1 MIFSEKQKKVWFV
14 QLSNLS
20 LHNHQL
26 FSGFMHESK
35 LLKLLETILTDAP
48 TFGLTRRQQQN
59 RLRRF
64 ITSPYFVYD
73 KDKNVLPLFD
83 YLVQYLPKFSHPAL
97 ARQKAAQHLFP
108 ERAFDDKVYQD
119 LRRTMTDLNYLLEK
133 YIIIISLEKDKQQNI
148 RPLFDFYTRYDVDS
162 QTAHAQLIQIARQA
176 NEQNPQNAGFYYT
189 EFNLLSQEFEFMSL
203 QPANEE
209 QSILQMQ
216 KIGHNLDV
224 FFILSKLDQYCHY
237 LNFQK
242 IRSLPN
248 VSFIDHNL
256 LQFICQ
262 SAYMELPIV
271 KIYYNAFM
279 MFYDAHTEP
288 YFMELKQL
296 LAKESNLLSKTG
308 LQNFYTYSENYC
320 TLNILS
326 GNNAYRRQLFEL
338 YQEQLQSSIIYI
350 DGCLDIRKFKNI
362 VTLGVWLRNFDFTAA
377 FIEQNKDRILSQY
390 QQEVYHYCLA
400 YLYFGTQDYD
410 RVNEHLNLAQQQKRY
425 YNITYRTD
433 SHKLQIKTY
442 YECNEQN
449 LLNAKLNTF
458 AAFVRNNL
466 GTTGNSQLANQNF
479 VKIVRKLLNII
490 ELPKLYGTKN
500 TNQQKTEQLI
510 TEIEQLLQHEA
521 YIAERPWI
529 VDKLNE
535 LKHHYPNT
543 KNNGNSEI
551 PTKPNNNH

>member
-1 MIFSEKQKKVWFV
+1 
-14 QLSNLS
+14 
-20 LHNHQL
+20 
-26 FSGFMHESK
+26 
-35 LLKLLETILTDAP
+35 
-48 TFGLTRRQQQN
+48 
-59 RLRRF
+59 
-64 ITSPYFVYD
+64 
-73 KDKNVLPLFD
+73 
-83 YLVQYLPKFSHPAL
+83 
-97 ARQKAAQHLFP
+97 
-108 ERAFDDKVYQD
+108 
-119 LRRTMTDLNYLLEK
+119 
-133 YIIIISLEKDKQQNI
+133 
-148 RPLFDFYTRYDVDS
+148 
-162 QTAHAQLIQIARQA
+162 
-176 NEQNPQNAGFYYT
+176 
-189 EFNLLSQEFEFMSL
+189 MSL

-209 QSILQMQ
+209 QNLPQIQ
-216 KIGHNLDV
+216 KTTYNLDI

-237 LNFQK
+237 LTFQK
-242 IRSLPN
+242 IRSVDNSLP
-248 VSFIDHNL
+248 IDPNI
-256 LQFICQ
+256 LQFIRE
-262 SAYMELPIV
+262 SKYMELPIV

-279 MFYDAHTEP
+279 LLYDPNEAN

-296 LAKESNLLSKTG
+296 LQKESHLLDKMDLHNLHTRC
-308 LQNFYTYSENYC
+308 ENYC

-326 GNNAYRRQLFEL
+326 GNNNYRRQLFEL
-338 YQEQLQSSIIYI
+338 YQEQLESGIIYI

-362 VTLGVWLRNFDFTAA
+362 VTLGVWLRDFDFTAT

-433 SHKLQIKTY
+433 SHKLQIKMY
-442 YECNEQN
+442 YECDEQN

-458 AAFVRNNL
+458 TAFVRNNL

-535 LKHHYPNT
+535 LKHNYPNT
-543 KNNGNSEI
+543 NNKVNTKSI
-551 PTKPNNNH
+551 TKPNLNH

>member
-1 MIFSEKQKKVWFV
+1 M
-14 QLSNLS
+14 LY
-20 LHNHQL
+20 NHQL
-26 FSGFMHESK
+26 FSGTMHDSK
-35 LLKLLETILTDAP
+35 LLKLLETILTDAT

-64 ITSPYFVYD
+64 IASPYFVYD

-83 YLVQYLPKFSHPAL
+83 YLVQYLPKFSHPNL
-97 ARQKAAQHLFP
+97 ARQKVAQHLFP

-119 LRRTMTDLNYLLEK
+119 LRRTMADLNYLLDK
-133 YIIIISLEKDKQQNI
+133 YIVSTSIEQDKQESI
-148 RPLFDFYTRYDVDS
+148 LPLLDFYTRHDVDS
-162 QTAHAQLIQIARQA
+162 QTTHAQLIQMARHA
-176 NEQNPQNAGFYYT
+176 NEQSPQNANFYYNA
-189 EFNLLSQEFEFMSL
+189 FKLSSQEGAFMSL

-209 QSILQMQ
+209 QNLPQIQ
-216 KIGHNLDV
+216 KTTYNLDI

-237 LNFQK
+237 LTFQK
-242 IRSLPN
+242 IRSVDNSLP
-248 VSFIDHNL
+248 IDPNI
-256 LQFICQ
+256 LQFIRE
-262 SAYMELPIV
+262 SKYMELPIV

-279 MFYDAHTEP
+279 LLYDPNEAN

-296 LAKESNLLSKTG
+296 LQKESHLLDKMDLHNLHTRC
-308 LQNFYTYSENYC
+308 ENYC

-326 GNNAYRRQLFEL
+326 GNNNYRRQLFEL
-338 YQEQLQSSIIYI
+338 YQEQLESGIIYI

-362 VTLGVWLRNFDFTAA
+362 VTLGVWLRDFDFTAT

-433 SHKLQIKTY
+433 SHKLQIKMY

-458 AAFVRNNL
+458 TAFVRNNL

-510 TEIEQLLQHEA
+510 TEIQQLLQHEA

-535 LKHHYPNT
+535 LKHNYPNT
-543 KNNGNSEI
+543 NNKVNTKSI
-551 PTKPNNNH
+551 TKPNLNH

>member
-1 MIFSEKQKKVWFV
+1 MYD
-14 QLSNLS
+14 
-20 LHNHQL
+20 
-26 FSGFMHESK
+26 SK
-35 LLKLLETILTDAP
+35 LLKLLETILTDAT

-64 ITSPYFVYD
+64 IASPYFVYD

-83 YLVQYLPKFSHPAL
+83 YLVQYLPKFSHPNL
-97 ARQKAAQHLFP
+97 ARQKVAQHLFP

-119 LRRTMTDLNYLLEK
+119 LRRTMADLNYLLDK
-133 YIIIISLEKDKQQNI
+133 YIVSTSIEQDKQESI
-148 RPLFDFYTRYDVDS
+148 LPLLDFYTRHDVDS
-162 QTAHAQLIQIARQA
+162 QTTHAQLIQMARHA
-176 NEQNPQNAGFYYT
+176 NEQNPQNANFYYNA
-189 EFNLLSQEFEFMSL
+189 FKLSSQEGAFMSL

-209 QSILQMQ
+209 QNLPQIQ
-216 KIGHNLDV
+216 KTTYNLDI

-237 LNFQK
+237 LTFQK
-242 IRSLPN
+242 IRSVDNSLP
-248 VSFIDHNL
+248 IDPNI
-256 LQFICQ
+256 LQFIRE
-262 SAYMELPIV
+262 SKYMELPIV

-279 MFYDAHTEP
+279 LLYDPNEAN

-296 LAKESNLLSKTG
+296 LQKESHLLDKMDLHNLHTRC
-308 LQNFYTYSENYC
+308 ENYC

-326 GNNAYRRQLFEL
+326 GNNNYRRQLFEL
-338 YQEQLQSSIIYI
+338 YQEQLESGIIYI

-362 VTLGVWLRNFDFTAA
+362 VTLGVWLRDFDFTAT

-433 SHKLQIKTY
+433 SHKLQIKMY

-458 AAFVRNNL
+458 TAFVRNNL
-466 GTTGNSQLANQNF
+466 STTGNSQLANQNF

-535 LKHHYPNT
+535 LKHNYPNINNKVNT
-543 KNNGNSEI
+543 KSI
-551 PTKPNNNH
+551 TKPNLNH